1 MGPGPV
7 NRELTVPSMAVYR
20 LTSARAAPF
29 DDIVAAPV
37 SMSSGR
43 MPPNP
48 TLNRQDTKSIER
60 KPYVRVRTLFAFV
73 VNSDLV
79 CQMGQVVG
87 RRLTAGRRVSAARC
101 CLPLSGYVRRAGR
114 GRRNPGGA
122 AVAGFA
128 LICW

>member
-43 MPPNP
+43 MSPNP

-60 KPYVRVRTLFAFV
+60 KPYVPVRTLFAFV

-79 CQMGQVVG
+79 C
-87 RRLTAGRRVSAARC
+87 
-101 CLPLSGYVRRAGR
+101 
-114 GRRNPGGA
+114 
-122 AVAGFA
+122 
-128 LICW
+128 